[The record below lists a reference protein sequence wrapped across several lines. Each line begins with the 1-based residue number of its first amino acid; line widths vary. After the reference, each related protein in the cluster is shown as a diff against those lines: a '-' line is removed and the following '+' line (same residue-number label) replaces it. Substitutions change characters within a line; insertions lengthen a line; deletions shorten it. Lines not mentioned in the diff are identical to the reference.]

1 MARTSVDKR
10 WLEWQAEHGAAL
22 AALQT
27 VERAYHRLIANR
39 AFASPADLASS
50 DEAVRTALQAIEK
63 ARVKLDE
70 IRARKPDD
78 ATQANL

>member
-1 MARTSVDKR
+1 VVHTSVDKR
-10 WLEWQAEHGAAL
+10 WLEWQAEHAAAL

-27 VERAYHRLIANR
+27 VERTYHRLIATR

-63 ARVKLDE
+63 ARTIL
-70 IRARKPDD
+70 ARRRSGSPPSR
-78 ATQANL
+78 